1 VYHHVDIESSILA
14 LFKMED
20 SNANAKRKRTLDI
33 VVDSPNNL
41 DLDTYIANYKGHTKV
56 DRLLFIAKRCPPL
69 QIDAYKLALQ
79 ELRDNS
85 LDHNKYLNTANK
97 LNEVLASQGY
107 PSYPVDNAWVET
119 TQKRAK
125 TTLERLEVELKN
137 FKNNLIK
144 ESIRMGHNDLG
155 DHYYHCG
162 NPTNALKCYSRTR
175 DYCTTSKHVI
185 EMCLNVIKV
194 SIELG
199 NFSHVHS
206 YVIKAESTPDIQ
218 PVVQAKLKVAAALAH
233 LDSNKYKQ
241 AANLFLETSFEISH
255 SQNNY
260 SEVISP
266 NDIAVYGG
274 LCALASF
281 DRKQLKKQVIDNTE
295 FKQFLELEPH
305 IRELIY
311 GFYNSKYSIVLDIL
325 DRWKNDYLL
334 DLHLHNHVESLYENI
349 RKKALVQYFSPFL
362 TVDMN
367 KMAQSFGTTV
377 PKLERELAKLITENH
392 IQARIDS
399 HKKILCAKQQDH
411 RSGIFH
417 KSLKMGDDFE
427 QSTNAM
433 LLRMNL
439 LKMNLIVQTSQKGE
453 GSRRH

>member
-1 VYHHVDIESSILA
+1 MDDVNTS
-14 LFKMED
+14 
-20 SNANAKRKRTLDI
+20 NAKRKRTADI

-41 DLDTYIANYKGHTKV
+41 DLESYISNYKGHTKV
-56 DRLLFIAKRCPPL
+56 DRLLFIAKRCPQL

-85 LDHNKYLNTANK
+85 LDHTRYNAAASK
-97 LNEVLASQGY
+97 LNEVLAAQGY
-107 PSYPVDNAWVET
+107 PSYSIDLNWVDS

-125 TTLERLEVELKN
+125 SLLERLEVELKN
-137 FKNNLIK
+137 YKNNLIK

-155 DHYYHCG
+155 DHYYNWG
-162 NPTNALKCYSRTR
+162 NLTNALKCYSRTR
-175 DYCTTSKHVI
+175 DYCTTAKHVI

-218 PVVQAKLKVAAALAH
+218 PLVQAKLKVAAALAH
-233 LDSNKYKQ
+233 LDNNKYKQ
-241 AANLFLETSFEISH
+241 AANLFLETSFEIAQPQ
-255 SQNNY
+255 SQY

-266 NDIAVYGG
+266 NDIAIYGA

-281 DRKQLKKQVIDNTE
+281 DRKQLKKQVIDNAE
-295 FKQFLELEPH
+295 FKQFLELEPN

-311 GFYNSKYSIVLDIL
+311 GFYNSKYNAVLSGLENYKNDFLLDI
-325 DRWKNDYLL
+325 
-334 DLHLHNHVESLYENI
+334 HLHSHVETLYDNI

-367 KMAQSFGTTV
+367 KMAESFGTTV
-377 PKLERELAKLITENH
+377 SKLERELAKLITENL

-411 RSGIFH
+411 RSSIFQR
-417 KSLKMGDDFE
+417 SSKMGDEFE
-427 QSTNAM
+427 LSTNAM

-439 LKMNLIVQTSQKGE
+439 LKANLVVQTSQKGE
-453 GSRRH
+453 GGARRHN

>member
-1 VYHHVDIESSILA
+1 
-14 LFKMED
+14 MED

-85 LDHNKYLNTANK
+85 LDHTKYLNTANK

-255 SQNNY
+255 PQNNY

-411 RSGIFH
+411 RSGIFQ

-439 LKMNLIVQTSQKGE
+439 LKMNLIVQTNQKGE

>member
-1 VYHHVDIESSILA
+1 
-14 LFKMED
+14 MED

-41 DLDTYIANYKGHTKV
+41 DLDTYIANYK
-56 DRLLFIAKRCPPL
+56 
-69 QIDAYKLALQ
+69 
-79 ELRDNS
+79 
-85 LDHNKYLNTANK
+85 DHNKYLNTANK

-144 ESIRMGHNDLG
+144 ESIR
-155 DHYYHCG
+155 
-162 NPTNALKCYSRTR
+162 
-175 DYCTTSKHVI
+175 
-185 EMCLNVIKV
+185 
-194 SIELG
+194 
-199 NFSHVHS
+199 
-206 YVIKAESTPDIQ
+206 STPDIQ

-260 SEVISP
+260 SEVNYSIR
-266 NDIAVYGG
+266 AVYGG

-325 DRWKNDYLL
+325 DRWK
-334 DLHLHNHVESLYENI
+334 
-349 RKKALVQYFSPFL
+349 
-362 TVDMN
+362 
-367 KMAQSFGTTV
+367 SFGTTV

-399 HKKILCAKQQDH
+399 HKKVFIYTDLNFIDH

-439 LKMNLIVQTSQKGE
+439 LKMNLIVQT
-453 GSRRH
+453 